1 MKIAMYYSCPFETGG
16 IEKTMYNRAKIL
28 SEAGHD
34 ITFVYSN
41 QNAQL
46 NMLEK
51 WATIGNVRYIDIC
64 QDEIF
69 DLAIYDAIYNLK
81 KVKVKRNNYIQV
93 INNCLADS
101 KERYETIIP
110 FKKFVCVSEEAQ
122 KQFKEVYGKE
132 STVIPNL
139 IDEVEI
145 LKLSKEKVDI
155 PKKKHNFVIVSRID
169 RYKGFD
175 KLEIA
180 LKKCE
185 ERYGKDYQL
194 VVVGSCNLF
203 NGYVEEIKN
212 KLKKYNVIWVGMQEN
227 PYKYM
232 AWADSLWQFSV
243 SESQCMVMY
252 ESLIV
257 GTPCVCTDFKNAVKE
272 LTDGKGYI
280 VKQDL
285 SNFDLEK
292 IEKLKK
298 NFVYHYPN
306 YSKDWLKI
314 IEPPKKRDY
323 KFSIIIPNYN
333 NGQYLEKCLNS
344 VLNQTY
350 KNYEVIFI
358 DDMSED
364 NSLEVVNKFYLKF
377 IDTCKGMQIIKV
389 PYKKYNGGTRNIG
402 IMEATGD
409 YIMCID
415 SDDWLI
421 NDKVLEDLNDFIEDE
436 DIIRTGYSLY
446 NGKEE
451 NMFTDIPKHEKMMDL
466 FIEPTCAIW
475 TKLVKTE
482 ILKNTLFS
490 EGTLMEDK
498 VHHYRIVDHSNSFV
512 DFPQVTHIW
521 NRTNTHSV
529 STKRN
534 YKWDNSM
541 YRHVADMLDF
551 IEETK
556 NEQYKNYVK
565 QKVIKAKQMIEKK
578 IFQQI

>member
-16 IEKTMYNRAKIL
+16 VEKTMFSRAKIL
-28 SEAGHD
+28 SSAGND

-41 QNAQL
+41 HDAQL
-46 NMLEK
+46 PMLEK
-51 WATIGNVRYIDIC
+51 WATVGNVRYIEEVSND
-64 QDEIF
+64 IF
-69 DLAIYDAIYNLK
+69 DLVIYDAIYNLK
-81 KVKVKRNNYIQV
+81 KVKARKNNYIQV

-101 KERYETIIP
+101 KERYETGIP
-110 FKKFVCVSEEAQ
+110 FKKYVSVSEEAK
-122 KQFKEVYGKE
+122 KQFKEVYGKD

-139 IDEVEI
+139 IDEKEI
-145 LKLSKEKVDI
+145 IELSKEKVDI
-155 PKKKHNFVIVSRID
+155 PKKKHNFVMVSRID

-194 VVVGSCNLF
+194 VIVGSCNLF
-203 NGYVEEIKN
+203 NSYVDEIKN
-212 KLKKYNVIWVGMQEN
+212 KLKKYNVIWEGMQEN

-232 AWADSLWQFSV
+232 RWSDSLWQFSI

-252 ESLIV
+252 EALIV
-257 GTPCVCTDFKNAVKE
+257 GTPCVCTDFKNAQKE

-280 VKQDL
+280 VNQDL

-292 IEKLKK
+292 IENLKK
-298 NFVYHYPN
+298 DFTYHYPD
-306 YSKDWLKI
+306 YSKEWLKI
-314 IEPPKKRDY
+314 IEPPKKKDY

-333 NGQYLEKCLNS
+333 NGKYLKKCLNS

-350 KNYEVIFI
+350 KNYEIIFV

-364 NSLEVVNKFYLKF
+364 NSLEIANRMLKGH
-377 IDTCKGMQIIKV
+377 KVLKV

-402 IMEATGD
+402 IMESTGD

-421 NDKVLEDLNDFIEDE
+421 NDKVLEDLNNFIEDE

-446 NGKEE
+446 NGEII
-451 NMFTDIPKHEKMMDL
+451 FTDIPKHETMMDL
-466 FIEPTCAIW
+466 FVEPTCAVW
-475 TKLVKTE
+475 TKVIKSE

-498 VHHYRIVDHSNSFV
+498 VHHYRIVDHSNSFA
-512 DFPQVTHIW
+512 DFSQVTHVW

-534 YKWDNSM
+534 YKWDNSI
-541 YRHVADMLDF
+541 YRHIADMLDF
-551 IEETK
+551 TEETK
-556 NEQYKNYVK
+556 NKQYKDYVLK
-565 QKVIKAKQMIEKK
+565 RIEMHKQMAIKK
-578 IFQQI
+578 DFRQL

>member
-16 IEKTMYNRAKIL
+16 VEKTMFKRAKIL
-28 SEAGHD
+28 SDAGND

-41 QNAQL
+41 HDAQL
-46 NMLEK
+46 PMLEK
-51 WATIGNVRYIDIC
+51 WATIGNVRYIEEVSND
-64 QDEIF
+64 IF
-69 DLAIYDAIYNLK
+69 DLVIYDAIYNLK
-81 KVKVKRNNYIQV
+81 KVKARKNNYIQV

-101 KERYETIIP
+101 KERYETGIP
-110 FKKFVCVSEEAQ
+110 FKKYVSVSEEA
-122 KQFKEVYGKE
+122 KNQFKEVYGKD

-139 IDEVEI
+139 IDEKEI
-145 LKLSKEKVDI
+145 IELSKEKVDI
-155 PKKKHNFVIVSRID
+155 PKKKHNFVMVSRID

-194 VVVGSCNLF
+194 VIVGSCNLF
-203 NGYVEEIKN
+203 NSYVDEIKN
-212 KLKKYNVIWVGMQEN
+212 KLKNYNVIWEGVQEN

-232 AWADSLWQFSV
+232 RWADSLWQFSV

-252 ESLIV
+252 EALIV
-257 GTPCVCTDFKNAVKE
+257 GTPCVCTDFKNAIKE

-280 VKQDL
+280 VNQDL

-292 IEKLKK
+292 IENLKK
-298 NFVYHYPN
+298 DFTYHYPD
-306 YSKDWLKI
+306 YSKEWLKI
-314 IEPPKKRDY
+314 IEPPKKKDY

-333 NGQYLEKCLNS
+333 NGKYLEKCLNS

-350 KNYEVIFI
+350 KNYEIIFV

-364 NSLEVVNKFYLKF
+364 NSLEIANKMLKGH
-377 IDTCKGMQIIKV
+377 KVLKV

-421 NDKVLEDLNDFIEDE
+421 NDKVLEDLNNFIEDE

-446 NGKEE
+446 NGEII
-451 NMFTDIPKHEKMMDL
+451 FTDIPKHETMMDL
-466 FIEPTCAIW
+466 FVEPTCAVW
-475 TKLVKTE
+475 TKIIKSE

-498 VHHYRIVDHSNSFV
+498 VHHYRIVDHSNSFA
-512 DFPQVTHIW
+512 DFPQVTHVW

-534 YKWDNSM
+534 YKWDNSI
-541 YRHVADMLDF
+541 YRHIADMLDF
-551 IEETK
+551 TEETK
-556 NEQYKNYVK
+556 NKQYKDYVLK
-565 QKVIKAKQMIEKK
+565 RVEMHKQMAIKK
-578 IFQQI
+578 DFRQL

>member
-16 IEKTMYNRAKIL
+16 VEKTMFKRAKIL
-28 SEAGHD
+28 SDAGND

-41 QNAQL
+41 HDAQL
-46 NMLEK
+46 PMLEK
-51 WATIGNVRYIDIC
+51 WATIGNVRYIDEVAN
-64 QDEIF
+64 DIF
-69 DLAIYDAIYNLK
+69 DLVIYDAIYNLK
-81 KVKVKRNNYIQV
+81 KVKARKNNYIQV

-101 KERYETIIP
+101 KERYETGIP
-110 FKKFVCVSEEAQ
+110 FKKYVSVSEEAK
-122 KQFKEVYGKE
+122 KQFKEVYGKD

-139 IDEVEI
+139 IDEKEI
-145 LKLSKEKVDI
+145 IELSKEKVDI
-155 PKKKHNFVIVSRID
+155 PKKKHNFVMVSRID

-194 VVVGSCNLF
+194 VIVGSCNLF
-203 NGYVEEIKN
+203 NSYVDEIKN
-212 KLKKYNVIWVGMQEN
+212 KLKNYNVIWEGVQEN

-232 AWADSLWQFSV
+232 RWADSLWQFSV

-252 ESLIV
+252 EALIV
-257 GTPCVCTDFKNAVKE
+257 GTPCVCTDFKNAIKE
-272 LTDGKGYI
+272 LTDDKGYI
-280 VKQDL
+280 VNQDL

-292 IEKLKK
+292 IENLKK
-298 NFVYHYPN
+298 DFTYHYPD
-306 YSKDWLKI
+306 YSKEWLKI
-314 IEPPKKRDY
+314 IEPPKKKDY

-333 NGQYLEKCLNS
+333 NGKYLEKCLNS

-350 KNYEVIFI
+350 KNYEIIFV

-364 NSLEVVNKFYLKF
+364 NSLEIANRMLKGH
-377 IDTCKGMQIIKV
+377 KVLKV

-421 NDKVLEDLNDFIEDE
+421 NDKVLEDLNNFIEDE

-446 NGKEE
+446 NGEII
-451 NMFTDIPKHEKMMDL
+451 FTDIPKHETMMDL
-466 FIEPTCAIW
+466 FVEPTCAVW
-475 TKLVKTE
+475 TKLIKTE

-498 VHHYRIVDHSNSFV
+498 VHHYRIVDHSNSFT
-512 DFPQVTHIW
+512 DFPQVTHVW

-534 YKWDNSM
+534 YKWDNSI
-541 YRHVADMLDF
+541 YRHIADMLDF
-551 IEETK
+551 TEETK
-556 NEQYKNYVK
+556 NKQYKDYVLK
-565 QKVIKAKQMIEKK
+565 RVEMHKQMAIKK
-578 IFQQI
+578 DFRQL

>member
-16 IEKTMYNRAKIL
+16 IEKTMYSRAKVL
-28 SEAGHD
+28 SNAGHD

-41 QNAQL
+41 HDAQL

-51 WATIGNVRYIDIC
+51 WSTIGNVRFIDAVEN
-64 QDEIF
+64 DIF
-69 DLAIYDAIYNLK
+69 DLVIYDAIYNLK
-81 KVKVKRNNYIQV
+81 KVKVRRNNYIQV
-93 INNCLADS
+93 INNCLANS
-101 KERYETIIP
+101 KERYETTIP
-110 FKKFVCVSEEAQ
+110 FKKYVTVSEEAQ

-139 IDEVEI
+139 IDEEEI
-145 LKLSKEKVDI
+145 IKLSKEKVDI

-180 LKKCE
+180 LNKCE

-194 VVVGSCNLF
+194 VIVGSCNLF
-203 NGYVEEIKN
+203 NTYVEQIKN
-212 KLKKYNVIWVGMQEN
+212 KLKRYNVVWVGMQEN

-232 AWADSLWQFSV
+232 AWADSLWQLSI

-298 NFVYHYPN
+298 NFVYHYPD
-306 YSKDWLKI
+306 YSKEWLKI
-314 IEPPKKRDY
+314 IEPPKKKDY

-333 NGQYLEKCLNS
+333 NGKYLEKCLNS

-350 KNYEVIFI
+350 KNYEIIFI

-364 NSLEVVNKFYLKF
+364 NSLEIANKMLKGH
-377 IDTCKGMQIIKV
+377 KVLKV

-402 IMEATGD
+402 IIEATGD

-421 NDKVLEDLNDFIEDE
+421 NDKVLEDLNNFIEDE

-446 NGKEE
+446 KGTEE

-466 FIEPTCAIW
+466 FIEPTCAVW
-475 TKLVKTE
+475 TKVIKRE
-482 ILKNTLFS
+482 ILQNTLFV

-498 VHHYRIVDHSNSFV
+498 VHHYRIVDHSNSFA
-512 DFPQVTHIW
+512 DFSQVTHIW

-534 YKWDNSM
+534 YKWDNSI
-541 YRHVADMLDF
+541 YRHIADMLDF
-551 IEETK
+551 TEETK
-556 NEQYKNYVK
+556 NKQYKDYVLK
-565 QKVIKAKQMIEKK
+565 RVEMHKQMAAKK
-578 IFQQI
+578 DFRQL

>member
-16 IEKTMYNRAKIL
+16 VEKTMFSRAKIL
-28 SEAGHD
+28 SDAGND

-41 QNAQL
+41 HDAQL
-46 NMLEK
+46 PMLEK
-51 WATIGNVRYIDIC
+51 WATVGNVRYIEEVSND
-64 QDEIF
+64 IF
-69 DLAIYDAIYNLK
+69 DLVIYDAIYNLK
-81 KVKVKRNNYIQV
+81 KVKARKNNYIQV

-101 KERYETIIP
+101 KERYETGIP
-110 FKKFVCVSEEAQ
+110 FKKYVSVSEEAK
-122 KQFKEVYGKE
+122 KQFKEVYGKD

-139 IDEVEI
+139 IDEKEI
-145 LKLSKEKVDI
+145 IKLSKEKVDI
-155 PKKKHNFVIVSRID
+155 PKKKHNFVMVSRID

-194 VVVGSCNLF
+194 VIVGSCNLF
-203 NGYVEEIKN
+203 NSYVDEIKN
-212 KLKKYNVIWVGMQEN
+212 KLKKYNVIWEGMQEN

-232 AWADSLWQFSV
+232 RWSDSLWQFSI

-252 ESLIV
+252 EALIV
-257 GTPCVCTDFKNAVKE
+257 GTPCVCTNFKNAVKE

-280 VKQDL
+280 VNQDL

-292 IEKLKK
+292 IENLKK
-298 NFVYHYPN
+298 NFTYHYPD
-306 YSKDWLKI
+306 YSNEWLKI
-314 IEPPKKRDY
+314 IEPPKKKDY

-333 NGQYLEKCLNS
+333 NGKYLEKCLNS

-350 KNYEVIFI
+350 KNYEIIFV

-364 NSLEVVNKFYLKF
+364 NSLEIANRMLKGH
-377 IDTCKGMQIIKV
+377 KVLKV

-421 NDKVLEDLNDFIEDE
+421 NDKVLEDLNNFIEDE

-446 NGKEE
+446 NGEII
-451 NMFTDIPKHEKMMDL
+451 FTDIPKHETMMDL
-466 FIEPTCAIW
+466 FVEPTCAVW
-475 TKLVKTE
+475 TKVIKSE

-498 VHHYRIVDHSNSFV
+498 VHHYRIVDHSNSFA
-512 DFPQVTHIW
+512 DFPQVTHVW

-534 YKWDNSM
+534 YKWDNSI
-541 YRHVADMLDF
+541 YRHIADMLDF
-551 IEETK
+551 TEETK
-556 NEQYKNYVK
+556 NKQYKDYVLK
-565 QKVIKAKQMIEKK
+565 RVEMHKQMAIKK
-578 IFQQI
+578 DFRQL

>member
-16 IEKTMYNRAKIL
+16 VEKTMFKRAKIL
-28 SEAGHD
+28 SDAGND

-41 QNAQL
+41 HDAQL
-46 NMLEK
+46 PMLEK
-51 WATIGNVRYIDIC
+51 WATVGNVRYIEEVSND
-64 QDEIF
+64 IF
-69 DLAIYDAIYNLK
+69 DLVIYDAIYNLK
-81 KVKVKRNNYIQV
+81 RVKARKNNYIQV

-101 KERYETIIP
+101 KERYETGIP
-110 FKKFVCVSEEAQ
+110 FKKYVSVSEEAK
-122 KQFKEVYGKE
+122 KQFKEVYGKD

-139 IDEVEI
+139 IDEKEI
-145 LKLSKEKVDI
+145 IELSKETVDI
-155 PKKKHNFVIVSRID
+155 PKKKHNFVMVSRID

-194 VVVGSCNLF
+194 VIVGSCNLF
-203 NGYVEEIKN
+203 NSYVDEIKN
-212 KLKKYNVIWVGMQEN
+212 KLKKYNVIWEGMQEN

-232 AWADSLWQFSV
+232 RWAESLWQFSV

-252 ESLIV
+252 EALIV
-257 GTPCVCTDFKNAVKE
+257 GTPCVCTNFKNAVKE

-280 VKQDL
+280 VNQDL

-292 IEKLKK
+292 IENLKK
-298 NFVYHYPN
+298 NFTYHYPD
-306 YSKDWLKI
+306 YSKEWLKI
-314 IEPPKKRDY
+314 IEPPKKKDY

-333 NGQYLEKCLNS
+333 NGKYLEKCLNS

-350 KNYEVIFI
+350 KNYEIIFV

-364 NSLEVVNKFYLKF
+364 NSLEIANRMLKGH
-377 IDTCKGMQIIKV
+377 KVLKV

-402 IMEATGD
+402 IMEANGD

-421 NDKVLEDLNDFIEDE
+421 NDKVLEDLNNFIEDE

-446 NGKEE
+446 NGEII
-451 NMFTDIPKHEKMMDL
+451 FTDIPKHETMMDL
-466 FIEPTCAIW
+466 FVEPTCAVW
-475 TKLVKTE
+475 TKVIKSE

-498 VHHYRIVDHSNSFV
+498 VHHYRIVDHSNSFA
-512 DFPQVTHIW
+512 DFPQVTHVW

-534 YKWDNSM
+534 YKWDNSI
-541 YRHVADMLDF
+541 YRHIADMLDF
-551 IEETK
+551 TEETK
-556 NEQYKNYVK
+556 NKQYKDYVLK
-565 QKVIKAKQMIEKK
+565 RVEMHKQMAIKK
-578 IFQQI
+578 DFRQL

>member
-16 IEKTMYNRAKIL
+16 IEKTMYNRAKLL
-28 SEAGHD
+28 SEAGND
-34 ITFVYSN
+34 ITFVYSD
-41 QNAQL
+41 QKAQL

-51 WATIGNVRYIDIC
+51 WSKIGNVRYIDIC
-64 QDEIF
+64 NEEIF
-69 DLAIYDAIYNLK
+69 DLVIYDAIYNLK
-81 KVKVKRNNYIQV
+81 KVKAKKNNYIQV
-93 INNCLADS
+93 IHNCLADS
-101 KERYETIIP
+101 KEQYETTIP
-110 FKKFVCVSEEAQ
+110 FKKYVSVSEEAQ
-122 KQFKEVYGKE
+122 KQFKEVCGKE

-139 IDEVEI
+139 IDEEEVI
-145 LKLSKEKVDI
+145 RLSKEKVDI

-169 RYKGFD
+169 RFKGFD
-175 KLEIA
+175 KLEIP

-194 VVVGSCNLF
+194 VIVGSCNLF
-203 NGYVEEIKN
+203 NGYVEQIKN
-212 KLKKYNVIWVGMQEN
+212 QLKKYNVIWVGMQEN

-243 SESQCMVMY
+243 AESQCLVMY

-257 GTPCVCTDFKNAVKE
+257 GTPCVCTDFKNAIKE

-298 NFVYHYPN
+298 NFVYHYPD

-314 IEPPKKRDY
+314 IEPPEKKDY
-323 KFSIIIPNYN
+323 KFSIVIPNYN

-350 KNYEVIFI
+350 KNYEIIFI

-364 NSLEVVNKFYLKF
+364 NSLEIANRLLK
-377 IDTCKGMQIIKV
+377 KHKVLKV

-421 NDKVLEDLNDFIEDE
+421 NNKVLEDLNNFIEDE

-446 NGKEE
+446 NGEIT
-451 NMFTDIPKHEKMMDL
+451 FTDIPKHEKMMDL
-466 FIEPTCAIW
+466 FIEPTCAVW
-475 TKLVKTE
+475 TKVIKKE
-482 ILKNTLFS
+482 ILQNTLFS

-498 VHHYRIVDHSNSFV
+498 VHHYRIIDHSNSFV

-521 NRTNTHSV
+521 NRTNKHSV

-534 YKWDNSM
+534 YKWDNSI
-541 YRHVADMLDF
+541 YRHIADMLDF

-556 NEQYKNYVK
+556 NNQYKDYVK
-565 QKVIKAKQMIEKK
+565 KKVEMHKKMIENKD
-578 IFQQI
+578 FRQL

>member
-16 IEKTMYNRAKIL
+16 VEKTMFSRAKIL
-28 SEAGHD
+28 SDAGND

-41 QNAQL
+41 HDAQL
-46 NMLEK
+46 SMLEK
-51 WATIGNVRYIDIC
+51 WATIGNVRYIDEVAN
-64 QDEIF
+64 DIF
-69 DLAIYDAIYNLK
+69 DLVIYDAIYNLK
-81 KVKVKRNNYIQV
+81 RVKARKNNYIQV

-101 KERYETIIP
+101 KERYETGIP
-110 FKKFVCVSEEAQ
+110 FKKYVSVSEEAK
-122 KQFKEVYGKE
+122 KQFKEVYGKD

-139 IDEVEI
+139 IDEKEI
-145 LKLSKEKVDI
+145 IELSKETVDI
-155 PKKKHNFVIVSRID
+155 PKKKHNFVMVSRID

-194 VVVGSCNLF
+194 VIVGSCNLF
-203 NGYVEEIKN
+203 NSYVDEIKN
-212 KLKKYNVIWVGMQEN
+212 KLKKYNVIWEGMQEN

-232 AWADSLWQFSV
+232 RWAESLWQFSI

-252 ESLIV
+252 EALIV

-280 VKQDL
+280 VNQDL
-285 SNFDLEK
+285 SNFDLGK
-292 IEKLKK
+292 IENLKK
-298 NFVYHYPN
+298 DFTYHYPD
-306 YSKDWLKI
+306 YSKEWLKI
-314 IEPPKKRDY
+314 IEPPKKKDY

-333 NGQYLEKCLNS
+333 NGKYLEKCLNS

-350 KNYEVIFI
+350 KNYEIIFV

-364 NSLEVVNKFYLKF
+364 NSLEIANKMLKGHK
-377 IDTCKGMQIIKV
+377 ILKV

-421 NDKVLEDLNDFIEDE
+421 NDKVLEDLNNFIEDE

-446 NGKEE
+446 NGEII
-451 NMFTDIPKHEKMMDL
+451 FTDIPKHETMMDL
-466 FIEPTCAIW
+466 FVEPTCAVW
-475 TKLVKTE
+475 TKVIKSE

-498 VHHYRIVDHSNSFV
+498 VHHYRIVDHSNSFA
-512 DFPQVTHIW
+512 DFPQVTHVW

-534 YKWDNSM
+534 YKWDNSI
-541 YRHVADMLDF
+541 YRHIADMLDF
-551 IEETK
+551 TEETK
-556 NEQYKNYVK
+556 NKQYKDYVLK
-565 QKVIKAKQMIEKK
+565 RVEMHKQMAIKK
-578 IFQQI
+578 DFRQL

>member
-16 IEKTMYNRAKIL
+16 VEKTMFNRAKIL
-28 SEAGHD
+28 SSAGND
-34 ITFVYSN
+34 VTFVYSN
-41 QNAQL
+41 YDAQL
-46 NMLEK
+46 PMLEK
-51 WATIGNVRYIDIC
+51 WATVGNVRYIEEVSND
-64 QDEIF
+64 IF
-69 DLAIYDAIYNLK
+69 DLVIYDAIYNLK
-81 KVKVKRNNYIQV
+81 KVKARKNNYIQV

-101 KERYETIIP
+101 KERYETGIP
-110 FKKFVCVSEEAQ
+110 FKKYVSVSEEAK
-122 KQFKEVYGKE
+122 KQFKEVYGKD

-139 IDEVEI
+139 IDEKEI
-145 LKLSKEKVDI
+145 IELSKEKVDI
-155 PKKKHNFVIVSRID
+155 PKKKHNFVMVSRID

-175 KLEIA
+175 KLETA

-194 VVVGSCNLF
+194 VIVGSCNLF
-203 NGYVEEIKN
+203 NSYVDEIKN
-212 KLKKYNVIWVGMQEN
+212 KLKKYNVIWEGMQEN
-227 PYKYM
+227 PYKYIK
-232 AWADSLWQFSV
+232 WAESLWQFSI

-252 ESLIV
+252 EALIV
-257 GTPCVCTDFKNAVKE
+257 GTPCVCTNFKNAVKE

-280 VKQDL
+280 VNQDL

-292 IEKLKK
+292 IENLKK
-298 NFVYHYPN
+298 NFTYHYPD
-306 YSKDWLKI
+306 YSNEWLKI
-314 IEPPKKRDY
+314 IEPPKKKDY

-333 NGQYLEKCLNS
+333 NGKFLEKCLNS

-350 KNYEVIFI
+350 KNYEIIFV

-364 NSLEVVNKFYLKF
+364 NSLEIANRMLK
-377 IDTCKGMQIIKV
+377 DHKVLKV

-421 NDKVLEDLNDFIEDE
+421 NDKVLEDLNNFIEDE

-446 NGKEE
+446 NGEII
-451 NMFTDIPKHEKMMDL
+451 FTDIPKHETMMDL
-466 FIEPTCAIW
+466 FVEPTCAVW
-475 TKLVKTE
+475 TKIIKSK

-498 VHHYRIVDHSNSFV
+498 VHHYRIVDHSNSFA
-512 DFPQVTHIW
+512 DFPQVTHVW

-534 YKWDNSM
+534 YKWDNSI
-541 YRHVADMLDF
+541 YRHIADMLDF
-551 IEETK
+551 TEETK
-556 NEQYKNYVK
+556 NKQYKDYVLK
-565 QKVIKAKQMIEKK
+565 RVEMHKQMAIKK
-578 IFQQI
+578 DFRQL

>member
-16 IEKTMYNRAKIL
+16 VEKTMFSRAKIL
-28 SEAGHD
+28 SDAGND

-41 QNAQL
+41 HDAQL
-46 NMLEK
+46 PMLEK
-51 WATIGNVRYIDIC
+51 WATVGNVRYIEEVSND
-64 QDEIF
+64 IF
-69 DLAIYDAIYNLK
+69 DLVIYDAIYNLK
-81 KVKVKRNNYIQV
+81 KVKARKNNYIQV

-101 KERYETIIP
+101 KEKYETGIP
-110 FKKFVCVSEEAQ
+110 FKKYVSVSEEAK
-122 KQFKEVYGKE
+122 KQFKEVYGKD

-139 IDEVEI
+139 IDEKEI
-145 LKLSKEKVDI
+145 IELSKEKVDI
-155 PKKKHNFVIVSRID
+155 PKKKHNFVMVSRID

-194 VVVGSCNLF
+194 VIVGSCNLF
-203 NGYVEEIKN
+203 NSYVDEIKN
-212 KLKKYNVIWVGMQEN
+212 KLKKYNVIWEGMQEN

-232 AWADSLWQFSV
+232 RWSDSLWQFSV

-252 ESLIV
+252 EALIV
-257 GTPCVCTDFKNAVKE
+257 GTPCVCTDFKNAIKE
-272 LTDGKGYI
+272 LSDGKGYI

-292 IEKLKK
+292 IENLKK
-298 NFVYHYPN
+298 DFTYHYPD
-306 YSKDWLKI
+306 YSKEWLKI
-314 IEPPKKRDY
+314 IEPPKKKDY

-333 NGQYLEKCLNS
+333 NGKFLEKCLNS

-350 KNYEVIFI
+350 KNYEIIFV

-364 NSLEVVNKFYLKF
+364 NSLEIANKMLKGH
-377 IDTCKGMQIIKV
+377 KVLKV

-421 NDKVLEDLNDFIEDE
+421 NDKVLEDLNNFIEDE

-446 NGKEE
+446 NGEII
-451 NMFTDIPKHEKMMDL
+451 FTDIPKHETMMDL
-466 FIEPTCAIW
+466 FVEPTCAVW
-475 TKLVKTE
+475 TKVIKSE

-498 VHHYRIVDHSNSFV
+498 VHHYRIVDHSNSFA
-512 DFPQVTHIW
+512 DFPQVTHVW

-534 YKWDNSM
+534 YKWDNSI
-541 YRHVADMLDF
+541 YRHIADMLDF
-551 IEETK
+551 TEETK
-556 NEQYKNYVK
+556 NKQYKDYVLK
-565 QKVIKAKQMIEKK
+565 RVEMHKQMAIKK
-578 IFQQI
+578 DFRQL

>member
-16 IEKTMYNRAKIL
+16 VEKTMFKRAKIL
-28 SEAGHD
+28 SDAGND

-41 QNAQL
+41 HDAQL
-46 NMLEK
+46 PMLEK
-51 WATIGNVRYIDIC
+51 WATVGNVRCIEEVSND
-64 QDEIF
+64 IF
-69 DLAIYDAIYNLK
+69 DLVIYDAIYNLK
-81 KVKVKRNNYIQV
+81 KVKARKNNYIQV

-101 KERYETIIP
+101 KERYETGIP
-110 FKKFVCVSEEAQ
+110 FKKYVSVSEEAK
-122 KQFKEVYGKE
+122 KQFKEAYGKD

-139 IDEVEI
+139 IDEKEI
-145 LKLSKEKVDI
+145 IELSKEKVDI
-155 PKKKHNFVIVSRID
+155 PKKKHNFVMVSRID

-194 VVVGSCNLF
+194 AIVGSCNLF
-203 NGYVEEIKN
+203 NSYVDEIKN
-212 KLKKYNVIWVGMQEN
+212 KLKNYNVIWEGMQEN

-232 AWADSLWQFSV
+232 RWADSLWQFSV

-252 ESLIV
+252 EALIV
-257 GTPCVCTDFKNAVKE
+257 GTPCVCTDFKNAIKE

-280 VKQDL
+280 VNQDL

-292 IEKLKK
+292 IENLKK
-298 NFVYHYPN
+298 DFTYHYPD
-306 YSKDWLKI
+306 YSNEWLKI
-314 IEPPKKRDY
+314 IEPPKKKDY

-333 NGQYLEKCLNS
+333 NGKYLEKCLNS

-350 KNYEVIFI
+350 KNYEIIFV

-364 NSLEVVNKFYLKF
+364 NSLEIANKMLKGH
-377 IDTCKGMQIIKV
+377 KVLKV

-421 NDKVLEDLNDFIEDE
+421 NDKVLEDLNNFIEDE

-446 NGKEE
+446 NGEII
-451 NMFTDIPKHEKMMDL
+451 FTDIPKHETMMDL
-466 FIEPTCAIW
+466 FVEPTCAVW
-475 TKLVKTE
+475 TKVIKSE

-498 VHHYRIVDHSNSFV
+498 VHHYRIVDHSNSFA
-512 DFPQVTHIW
+512 DFPQVTHVW

-534 YKWDNSM
+534 YKWDNSI
-541 YRHVADMLDF
+541 YRHIADMLDF
-551 IEETK
+551 TEETK
-556 NEQYKNYVK
+556 NKQYKDYVLK
-565 QKVIKAKQMIEKK
+565 RVEMHKQMAIKK
-578 IFQQI
+578 DFRQL

>member
-16 IEKTMYNRAKIL
+16 IEKTMFSRAKVL
-28 SEAGHD
+28 SNAGND
-34 ITFVYSN
+34 ITFIYSN
-41 QNAQL
+41 HDAQL
-46 NMLEK
+46 PMLEK
-51 WATIGNVRYIDIC
+51 WATIGNVRYIDLV
-64 QDEIF
+64 DNDIF
-69 DLAIYDAIYNLK
+69 DLVIYDAIYNLK
-81 KVKVKRNNYIQV
+81 KVKAKKNNYIQV

-101 KERYETIIP
+101 KERYETGIP
-110 FKKFVCVSEEAQ
+110 FKKYVSVSEEAK
-122 KQFKEVYGKE
+122 KQFKEVYGKD
-132 STVIPNL
+132 SIVIPNL
-139 IDEVEI
+139 INEEEI
-145 LKLSKEKVDI
+145 IKLSKENVDI
-155 PKKKHNFVIVSRID
+155 PKKKHNFVMVSRID

-203 NGYVEEIKN
+203 NGYVEQIKN
-212 KLKKYNVIWVGMQEN
+212 QLKKYNVIWEGMQEN

-232 AWADSLWQFSV
+232 AWADSLWQFSK

-252 ESLIV
+252 EALIV

-280 VKQDL
+280 VNQDL

-292 IEKLKK
+292 IENLKK
-298 NFVYHYPN
+298 NFVYHYPD
-306 YSKDWLKI
+306 YSKEWLKI
-314 IEPPKKRDY
+314 IELPKKKDY
-323 KFSIIIPNYN
+323 KFSVIIPNYN
-333 NGQYLEKCLNS
+333 NGKFLEKCLNS

-350 KNYEVIFI
+350 KNYEIIFV

-364 NSLEVVNKFYLKF
+364 NSLEIANKLLKTPHK
-377 IDTCKGMQIIKV
+377 ILKV

-446 NGKEE
+446 NGEIT
-451 NMFTDIPKHEKMMDL
+451 FTDIPKHETMMDL
-466 FIEPTCAIW
+466 FIEPTCAVW
-475 TKLVKTE
+475 TKVIKTE

-498 VHHYRIVDHSNSFV
+498 VHHYRIIDKINSFA

-534 YKWDNSM
+534 YKWDNSI
-541 YRHVADMLDF
+541 YRHIADMLDF
-551 IEETK
+551 TEETK
-556 NEQYKNYVK
+556 NKQYRDYVLK
-565 QKVIKAKQMIEKK
+565 KVEMHKQMAIKK
-578 IFQQI
+578 DFRQL

>member
-16 IEKTMYNRAKIL
+16 VEKTMFSRAKIL
-28 SEAGHD
+28 SDAGND

-41 QNAQL
+41 HDAQL
-46 NMLEK
+46 PMLEK
-51 WATIGNVRYIDIC
+51 WATVGNVRYIEEVSND
-64 QDEIF
+64 IF
-69 DLAIYDAIYNLK
+69 DLVIYDAIYNLK
-81 KVKVKRNNYIQV
+81 KVKARKNNYIQV

-101 KERYETIIP
+101 KERYETGIP
-110 FKKFVCVSEEAQ
+110 FKKYVSVSEEAK
-122 KQFKEVYGKE
+122 KQFKEVYGKD

-139 IDEVEI
+139 IDEKEI
-145 LKLSKEKVDI
+145 IELSKEKVDI
-155 PKKKHNFVIVSRID
+155 PKKKHNFVMVSRID

-194 VVVGSCNLF
+194 VIIGSCNLF
-203 NGYVEEIKN
+203 NSYVDEIKN
-212 KLKKYNVIWVGMQEN
+212 KLKKYNVIWEGMQEN

-232 AWADSLWQFSV
+232 RWSDSLWQFSI

-257 GTPCVCTDFKNAVKE
+257 GTPCVCTDFKNAIKE
-272 LTDGKGYI
+272 LSDGKGYI

-292 IEKLKK
+292 IENLKK
-298 NFVYHYPN
+298 DFTYHYPD
-306 YSKDWLKI
+306 YSKEWLKI
-314 IEPPKKRDY
+314 IEPPKKKDY

-333 NGQYLEKCLNS
+333 NGKYLEKCLNS

-350 KNYEVIFI
+350 KNYEIIFV

-364 NSLEVVNKFYLKF
+364 NSLEIANKMLKGH
-377 IDTCKGMQIIKV
+377 KVLKV

-421 NDKVLEDLNDFIEDE
+421 NDKVLEDLNNFIEDE

-446 NGKEE
+446 NGEII
-451 NMFTDIPKHEKMMDL
+451 FTDIPKHETMMDL
-466 FIEPTCAIW
+466 FVEPTCAVW
-475 TKLVKTE
+475 TKVIKSE

-498 VHHYRIVDHSNSFV
+498 VHHYRIVDHSNSFA
-512 DFPQVTHIW
+512 DFPQVTHVW

-534 YKWDNSM
+534 YKWDNSI
-541 YRHVADMLDF
+541 YRHIADMLDF
-551 IEETK
+551 TEETK
-556 NEQYKNYVK
+556 NKQYKDYVLK
-565 QKVIKAKQMIEKK
+565 RVEMHKQMAIKK
-578 IFQQI
+578 DFRQL

>member
-16 IEKTMYNRAKIL
+16 VEKTMFKRAKIL
-28 SEAGHD
+28 SDAGND

-41 QNAQL
+41 HDAQL
-46 NMLEK
+46 PMLEK
-51 WATIGNVRYIDIC
+51 WATIGNVRYIDEVAN
-64 QDEIF
+64 DIF
-69 DLAIYDAIYNLK
+69 DLVIYDAIYNLK
-81 KVKVKRNNYIQV
+81 KVKARKNNYIQV

-101 KERYETIIP
+101 KERYETGIP
-110 FKKFVCVSEEAQ
+110 FKKYVSVSEEAK
-122 KQFKEVYGKE
+122 KQFKEVYGKD

-139 IDEVEI
+139 IDEKEI
-145 LKLSKEKVDI
+145 IELSKETVDI
-155 PKKKHNFVIVSRID
+155 PKKKHNFVMVSRID

-194 VVVGSCNLF
+194 VIVGSCNLF
-203 NGYVEEIKN
+203 NSYVDEIKN
-212 KLKKYNVIWVGMQEN
+212 KLKKYNVIWEGMQEN

-232 AWADSLWQFSV
+232 RWSDSLWQFSI

-257 GTPCVCTDFKNAVKE
+257 GTPCVCTDFKNAIKE
-272 LTDGKGYI
+272 LSDGKGYI

-292 IEKLKK
+292 IENLKK
-298 NFVYHYPN
+298 DFTYHYPD
-306 YSKDWLKI
+306 YSNEWLKI
-314 IEPPKKRDY
+314 IEPPKKKDY

-333 NGQYLEKCLNS
+333 NGKFLEKCLNS

-350 KNYEVIFI
+350 KNYEIIFV

-364 NSLEVVNKFYLKF
+364 NSLEIANKMLKGH
-377 IDTCKGMQIIKV
+377 KVLKV

-421 NDKVLEDLNDFIEDE
+421 NDKVLEDLNNFIEDE

-446 NGKEE
+446 NGEII
-451 NMFTDIPKHEKMMDL
+451 FTDIPKHETMMDL
-466 FIEPTCAIW
+466 FVEPTCAVW
-475 TKLVKTE
+475 TKVIKSE

-498 VHHYRIVDHSNSFV
+498 VHHYRIVDHSNSFA
-512 DFPQVTHIW
+512 DFPQVTHVW

-534 YKWDNSM
+534 YKWDNSI
-541 YRHVADMLDF
+541 YRHIADMLDF
-551 IEETK
+551 TEETK
-556 NEQYKNYVK
+556 NKQYKDYVLK
-565 QKVIKAKQMIEKK
+565 RVEMHKQMAIKK
-578 IFQQI
+578 DFRQL

>member
-1 MKIAMYYSCPFETGG
+1 MRIAMYYSCPFETGG
-16 IEKTMYNRAKIL
+16 VEKTMYNRAKIL
-28 SEAGHD
+28 SKAGHE
-34 ITFVYSN
+34 ITFVYSD

-51 WATIGNVRYIDIC
+51 WSTIGNVRYIDIC
-64 QDEIF
+64 QNEIF
-69 DLAIYDAIYNLK
+69 DLVIYDAIYNLK
-81 KVKVKRNNYIQV
+81 KVRAKRNNYIQV
-93 INNCLADS
+93 INNCMADS
-101 KERYETIIP
+101 KERYENVIP
-110 FKKFVCVSEEAQ
+110 FKKYVSVSEETK
-122 KQFKEVYGKE
+122 KQFKELYGKE

-139 IDEVEI
+139 IDEEEVI
-145 LKLSKEKVDI
+145 KLSKEKVDI
-155 PKKKHNFVIVSRID
+155 PKKKHNFVMVSRID

-203 NGYVEEIKN
+203 NGYVEQIKN
-212 KLKKYNVIWVGMQEN
+212 KLKNYNVVWVGMQEN

-252 ESLIV
+252 EALIC
-257 GTPCVCTDFKNAVKE
+257 GTPCVCTGFKNALKE
-272 LTDGKGYI
+272 LIDGKGYI

-285 SNFDLEK
+285 SDFDLEK

-298 NFVYHYPN
+298 GFTYHYPD

-350 KNYEVIFI
+350 KNYEIIFI

-364 NSLEVVNKFYLKF
+364 NSLEIANKMLKGH
-377 IDTCKGMQIIKV
+377 KVLKV

-402 IMEATGD
+402 IIEATGD

-421 NDKVLEDLNDFIEDE
+421 NDKVLEDLNNFIEDE

-446 NGKEE
+446 KGTEE

-466 FIEPTCAIW
+466 FIEPTCAVW
-475 TKLVKTE
+475 TKVIKRE
-482 ILKNTLFS
+482 ILQNTLFV

-498 VHHYRIVDHSNSFV
+498 VHHYRIVDHSNSFA

-534 YKWDNSM
+534 YKWDNSI
-541 YRHVADMLDF
+541 YRHIADMLDF
-551 IEETK
+551 TEETK
-556 NEQYKNYVK
+556 NKQYKDYVLK
-565 QKVIKAKQMIEKK
+565 RVEMHKQMAIKK
-578 IFQQI
+578 DFRQL

>member
-16 IEKTMYNRAKIL
+16 VEKTMFRRAKIL
-28 SEAGHD
+28 SDAGND

-41 QNAQL
+41 HDAQL
-46 NMLEK
+46 PMLEK
-51 WATIGNVRYIDIC
+51 WATVGNVRYIEEVSND
-64 QDEIF
+64 IF
-69 DLAIYDAIYNLK
+69 DLVIYDAIYNLK
-81 KVKVKRNNYIQV
+81 KVKARKNNYIQV

-101 KERYETIIP
+101 KERYETRIP
-110 FKKFVCVSEEAQ
+110 FKKYVSVSEEAK
-122 KQFKEVYGKE
+122 KQFKEVYGKD

-139 IDEVEI
+139 IDEKEI
-145 LKLSKEKVDI
+145 IELSKEKVNI
-155 PKKKHNFVIVSRID
+155 PKKKHNFVMVSRID

-194 VVVGSCNLF
+194 VIVGSCNLF
-203 NGYVEEIKN
+203 NSYVDEIKN
-212 KLKKYNVIWVGMQEN
+212 KLKKYNVIWEGMQEN

-232 AWADSLWQFSV
+232 RWSDSLWQFSI

-252 ESLIV
+252 EALIV
-257 GTPCVCTDFKNAVKE
+257 GTPCVCTDFKNAIKE
-272 LTDGKGYI
+272 LSDGKGYI

-292 IEKLKK
+292 IENLKK
-298 NFVYHYPN
+298 DFTYHYPD
-306 YSKDWLKI
+306 YSKEWLKI
-314 IEPPKKRDY
+314 IEPPKKKDY

-333 NGQYLEKCLNS
+333 NGKYLEKCLNS

-350 KNYEVIFI
+350 KNYEIIFV

-364 NSLEVVNKFYLKF
+364 NSLEIANKMLKGH
-377 IDTCKGMQIIKV
+377 KVLKV

-421 NDKVLEDLNDFIEDE
+421 NDKVLEDLNNFIEDE

-446 NGKEE
+446 NGEII
-451 NMFTDIPKHEKMMDL
+451 FTDIPKHETMMDL
-466 FIEPTCAIW
+466 FVEPTCAVW
-475 TKLVKTE
+475 TKVIKSE

-498 VHHYRIVDHSNSFV
+498 VHHYRIVDHSNSFA
-512 DFPQVTHIW
+512 DFPQVTHVW

-534 YKWDNSM
+534 YKWDNSI
-541 YRHVADMLDF
+541 YRHIADMLDF
-551 IEETK
+551 TEETK
-556 NEQYKNYVK
+556 NKQYKDYVLK
-565 QKVIKAKQMIEKK
+565 RVEMHKQMAIKK
-578 IFQQI
+578 DFRQL

>member
-16 IEKTMYNRAKIL
+16 VEKTMFKRAKIL
-28 SEAGHD
+28 SDAGND

-41 QNAQL
+41 HDAQL
-46 NMLEK
+46 PMLEK
-51 WATIGNVRYIDIC
+51 WATVGNVRYIEEVSND
-64 QDEIF
+64 IF
-69 DLAIYDAIYNLK
+69 DLVIYDAIYNLK
-81 KVKVKRNNYIQV
+81 KVKARKNNYIQV

-101 KERYETIIP
+101 KERYETEIP
-110 FKKFVCVSEEAQ
+110 FKKYVSVSEEAK
-122 KQFKEVYGKE
+122 KQFKEVYGKD

-139 IDEVEI
+139 IDEKEI
-145 LKLSKEKVDI
+145 IELSKEKVDI
-155 PKKKHNFVIVSRID
+155 PKKKHNFVMVSRID

-194 VVVGSCNLF
+194 AIVGSCNLF
-203 NGYVEEIKN
+203 NSYVDEIKN
-212 KLKKYNVIWVGMQEN
+212 KLKNYNVIWEGMQEN

-232 AWADSLWQFSV
+232 RWADSLWQFSV

-252 ESLIV
+252 EALIV
-257 GTPCVCTDFKNAVKE
+257 GTPCVCTDFKNAIKE

-280 VKQDL
+280 VNQDL

-292 IEKLKK
+292 IENLKK
-298 NFVYHYPN
+298 DFTYHYPD
-306 YSKDWLKI
+306 YSKEWLKI
-314 IEPPKKRDY
+314 IEPPKKKDY

-333 NGQYLEKCLNS
+333 NGKFLEKCLNS

-350 KNYEVIFI
+350 KNYEIIFV

-364 NSLEVVNKFYLKF
+364 NSLEIANKMLKGH
-377 IDTCKGMQIIKV
+377 KVLKV

-421 NDKVLEDLNDFIEDE
+421 NDKVLEDLNNFIEDE

-446 NGKEE
+446 NGEII
-451 NMFTDIPKHEKMMDL
+451 FTDIPKHETMMDL
-466 FIEPTCAIW
+466 FVEPTCAVW
-475 TKLVKTE
+475 TKVIKSE

-498 VHHYRIVDHSNSFV
+498 VHHYRIVDHSNSFA
-512 DFPQVTHIW
+512 DFPQVTHVW

-534 YKWDNSM
+534 YKWDNSI
-541 YRHVADMLDF
+541 YRHIADMLDF
-551 IEETK
+551 TEETK
-556 NEQYKNYVK
+556 NKQYKDYVLK
-565 QKVIKAKQMIEKK
+565 RVEMHKQMAIKK
-578 IFQQI
+578 DFRQL

>member
-16 IEKTMYNRAKIL
+16 VEKTMFSRAKIL
-28 SEAGHD
+28 SDAGND

-41 QNAQL
+41 HDAQL
-46 NMLEK
+46 PMLEK
-51 WATIGNVRYIDIC
+51 WATIGNVRYIDEVAN
-64 QDEIF
+64 DIF
-69 DLAIYDAIYNLK
+69 DLVIYDAIYNLK
-81 KVKVKRNNYIQV
+81 KVKARKNNYIQV

-101 KERYETIIP
+101 KERYETGIP
-110 FKKFVCVSEEAQ
+110 FKKYVSVSEEAK
-122 KQFKEVYGKE
+122 KQFKEVYGKD

-139 IDEVEI
+139 IDEKEI
-145 LKLSKEKVDI
+145 IELSKETVDI
-155 PKKKHNFVIVSRID
+155 PKKKHNFVMVSRID

-194 VVVGSCNLF
+194 VIVGSCNLF
-203 NGYVEEIKN
+203 NGYVDEIKN
-212 KLKKYNVIWVGMQEN
+212 KLKKYNVIWEGMQEN

-232 AWADSLWQFSV
+232 RWAESLWQFSI

-252 ESLIV
+252 EALIV

-280 VKQDL
+280 VNQDL

-292 IEKLKK
+292 IENLKK
-298 NFVYHYPN
+298 NFTYHYPD
-306 YSKDWLKI
+306 YSKEWLKI
-314 IEPPKKRDY
+314 IEPPKKKDY

-333 NGQYLEKCLNS
+333 NGKYLEKCLNS

-350 KNYEVIFI
+350 KNYEIIFV

-364 NSLEVVNKFYLKF
+364 NSLEIANKMLKGH
-377 IDTCKGMQIIKV
+377 KVLKV

-421 NDKVLEDLNDFIEDE
+421 NDKVLEDLNNFIEDE

-446 NGKEE
+446 NGEII
-451 NMFTDIPKHEKMMDL
+451 FTDIPKHETMMDL
-466 FIEPTCAIW
+466 FIEPTCAVW
-475 TKLVKTE
+475 TKVIKSE

-498 VHHYRIVDHSNSFV
+498 VHHYRIVDHSNSFA

-534 YKWDNSM
+534 YKWDNSI
-541 YRHVADMLDF
+541 YRHIADMLDF
-551 IEETK
+551 TEETK
-556 NEQYKNYVK
+556 NKQYKDYVLK
-565 QKVIKAKQMIEKK
+565 RVEMHKQMAIKK
-578 IFQQI
+578 DFRQL

>member
-16 IEKTMYNRAKIL
+16 VEKTMYNRAKVL
-28 SEAGHD
+28 SNAGND

-41 QNAQL
+41 HDAQL
-46 NMLEK
+46 PMLEK
-51 WATIGNVRYIDIC
+51 WATIGNVRYIDEVAN
-64 QDEIF
+64 DIF
-69 DLAIYDAIYNLK
+69 DLVIYDAIYNLK
-81 KVKVKRNNYIQV
+81 KVKARKNNYIQV
-93 INNCLADS
+93 INNCLVDS
-101 KERYETIIP
+101 KERYETGIP
-110 FKKFVCVSEEAQ
+110 FKKYVSVSEEAK
-122 KQFKEVYGKE
+122 KQFKEVYGKD

-139 IDEVEI
+139 INEEEI
-145 LKLSKEKVDI
+145 IELSKEKVDI
-155 PKKKHNFVIVSRID
+155 PKKKHNFVMVSRID

-194 VVVGSCNLF
+194 VIVGSCNLF
-203 NGYVEEIKN
+203 NSYVDEIKN
-212 KLKKYNVIWVGMQEN
+212 KLKNYNVIWEGMQEN

-232 AWADSLWQFSV
+232 RWADSLWQFSV

-252 ESLIV
+252 EALIV
-257 GTPCVCTDFKNAVKE
+257 GTPCVCTDFKNAIKE

-280 VKQDL
+280 VNQDL

-292 IEKLKK
+292 IENLKK
-298 NFVYHYPN
+298 DFTYHYPD
-306 YSKDWLKI
+306 YSKEWLKI
-314 IEPPKKRDY
+314 VEPPKKKDY

-333 NGQYLEKCLNS
+333 NGKFLEKCLNS

-350 KNYEVIFI
+350 KNYEIIFV

-364 NSLEVVNKFYLKF
+364 NSLEIAERMLKGH
-377 IDTCKGMQIIKV
+377 KVLRV

-421 NDKVLEDLNDFIEDE
+421 NDKVLEDLNNFIEDE

-446 NGKEE
+446 NGEII
-451 NMFTDIPKHEKMMDL
+451 FTDIPKHETMMDL
-466 FIEPTCAIW
+466 FVEPTCAVW
-475 TKLVKTE
+475 TKVIKSE

-498 VHHYRIVDHSNSFV
+498 VHHYRIVDHSNSFA
-512 DFPQVTHIW
+512 DLPQVTHIW

-534 YKWDNSM
+534 YKWDNSI
-541 YRHVADMLDF
+541 YRHIADMLDF
-551 IEETK
+551 TEETK
-556 NEQYKNYVK
+556 NKQYKDYVLK
-565 QKVIKAKQMIEKK
+565 RVEMHKQMAIKK
-578 IFQQI
+578 DFRQL

>member
-1 MKIAMYYSCPFETGG
+1 MKIALYYSCPFETGG
-16 IEKTMYNRAKIL
+16 VEKTMYSRAKIL
-28 SEAGHD
+28 SEAGHN
-34 ITFVYSN
+34 ITFVYSD

-51 WATIGNVRYIDIC
+51 WAKIGNVRFIDEVEN
-64 QDEIF
+64 DIF
-69 DLAIYDAIYNLK
+69 DLVIYDAIYNLK
-81 KVKVKRNNYIQV
+81 RVKAKRNNYIQV

-110 FKKFVCVSEEAQ
+110 FKKYVSVSVEAQ

-139 IDEVEI
+139 IDEDEVI
-145 LKLSKEKVDI
+145 RLSKETVDI
-155 PKKKHNFVIVSRID
+155 PKKKHNFVMVSRID
-169 RYKGFD
+169 KFKGFD

-203 NGYVEEIKN
+203 NEYVDQIKN
-212 KLKKYNVIWVGMQEN
+212 KLKNYNVIWVGMQEN

-232 AWADSLWQFSV
+232 AWADSLWQFSIA
-243 SESQCMVMY
+243 ESQCMVMY
-252 ESLIV
+252 EALII
-257 GTPCVCTDFKNAVKE
+257 GTPCVCTDFSNAIKE
-272 LTDGKGYI
+272 LTDEKGYI
-280 VKQDL
+280 LKQDL

-298 NFVYHYPN
+298 DFVYHYPD
-306 YSKDWLKI
+306 YSKEWLKI
-314 IEPPKKRDY
+314 IKPPEKKDY

-333 NGQYLEKCLNS
+333 NGKFLEKCLNS

-350 KNYEVIFI
+350 KNYEIIFI

-364 NSLEVVNKFYLKF
+364 NSLDIANRLLK
-377 IDTCKGMQIIKV
+377 KPHKVLKV

-421 NDKVLEDLNDFIEDE
+421 NNKVLEELNDFIEDE
-436 DIIRTGYSLY
+436 DIIRTGYSLF

-466 FIEPTCAIW
+466 FIEPTCAVW
-475 TKLVKTE
+475 TKVIKSE
-482 ILKNTLFS
+482 ILKSTLFS

-551 IEETK
+551 IDETK
-556 NEQYKNYVK
+556 NEQYKYFVRQKVK
-565 QKVIKAKQMIEKK
+565 QAKQMIERKD
-578 IFQQI
+578 FQQI

>member
-16 IEKTMYNRAKIL
+16 VEKTMFSRAKIL
-28 SEAGHD
+28 SDAGND

-41 QNAQL
+41 HDAQL
-46 NMLEK
+46 PMLEK
-51 WATIGNVRYIDIC
+51 WATVGNVRYIEEVSND
-64 QDEIF
+64 IF
-69 DLAIYDAIYNLK
+69 DLVIYDAIYNLK
-81 KVKVKRNNYIQV
+81 KVKARKNNYIQV

-101 KERYETIIP
+101 KERYETGIP
-110 FKKFVCVSEEAQ
+110 FKKYVSVSEEAK
-122 KQFKEVYGKE
+122 KQFKEVYGKD

-139 IDEVEI
+139 IDEKEI
-145 LKLSKEKVDI
+145 IELSKEKVDI
-155 PKKKHNFVIVSRID
+155 PKKKHNFVMVSRID

-194 VVVGSCNLF
+194 VIVGSCNLF
-203 NGYVEEIKN
+203 NSYVDEIKN
-212 KLKKYNVIWVGMQEN
+212 KLKKYNVIWEGMQEN

-232 AWADSLWQFSV
+232 KWSDSLWQFSI

-252 ESLIV
+252 EALIV
-257 GTPCVCTDFKNAVKE
+257 GTPCVCTDFKNAIKE
-272 LTDGKGYI
+272 LSDGKGYI

-292 IEKLKK
+292 IENLKK
-298 NFVYHYPN
+298 DFTYHYPD
-306 YSKDWLKI
+306 YSKEWLKI
-314 IEPPKKRDY
+314 IEPPKKKDY

-333 NGQYLEKCLNS
+333 NGKYLEKCLNS

-350 KNYEVIFI
+350 KNYEIIFV

-364 NSLEVVNKFYLKF
+364 NSLEIANKMLKGH
-377 IDTCKGMQIIKV
+377 KVLKV

-402 IMEATGD
+402 IMEANGD

-421 NDKVLEDLNDFIEDE
+421 NDKVLEDLNNFIEDE

-446 NGKEE
+446 NGEII
-451 NMFTDIPKHEKMMDL
+451 FTDIPKHETMMDL
-466 FIEPTCAIW
+466 FVEPTCAVW
-475 TKLVKTE
+475 TKVIKSE

-498 VHHYRIVDHSNSFV
+498 VHHYRIVDHSNSFA
-512 DFPQVTHIW
+512 DFPQVTHVW

-534 YKWDNSM
+534 YKWDNSI
-541 YRHVADMLDF
+541 YRHIADMLDF
-551 IEETK
+551 TEETK
-556 NEQYKNYVK
+556 NKQYKDYVLK
-565 QKVIKAKQMIEKK
+565 RVEMHKQMAIKK
-578 IFQQI
+578 DFRQL

>member
-16 IEKTMYNRAKIL
+16 IEKTMFSRAKVL
-28 SEAGHD
+28 SNAGND
-34 ITFVYSN
+34 ITFIYSN
-41 QNAQL
+41 HDAQL
-46 NMLEK
+46 PMLEK
-51 WATIGNVRYIDIC
+51 WATIGNVRYIDLV
-64 QDEIF
+64 DNDIF
-69 DLAIYDAIYNLK
+69 DLVIYDAIYNLK
-81 KVKVKRNNYIQV
+81 KVKAKKNNYIQV

-101 KERYETIIP
+101 KERYETGIP
-110 FKKFVCVSEEAQ
+110 FKKYVSVSEEAK
-122 KQFKEVYGKE
+122 KQFKEVYGKD
-132 STVIPNL
+132 SIVIPNL
-139 IDEVEI
+139 INEEEI
-145 LKLSKEKVDI
+145 IKLSKENVDI
-155 PKKKHNFVIVSRID
+155 PKKKHNFVMVSRID

-203 NGYVEEIKN
+203 NGYVEQIKN
-212 KLKKYNVIWVGMQEN
+212 QLKKYNVIWEGMQEN

-232 AWADSLWQFSV
+232 AWADSLWQFSK

-252 ESLIV
+252 EALIV

-280 VKQDL
+280 VNQDL

-292 IEKLKK
+292 IENLKK
-298 NFVYHYPN
+298 NFVYHYPD
-306 YSKDWLKI
+306 YSKEWLKI
-314 IEPPKKRDY
+314 IELPKKKDY
-323 KFSIIIPNYN
+323 KFSVIIPNYN
-333 NGQYLEKCLNS
+333 NGKFLEKCLNS

-350 KNYEVIFI
+350 KNYEIIFV

-364 NSLEVVNKFYLKF
+364 TSLEIANKLLKTPHK
-377 IDTCKGMQIIKV
+377 ILKV

-446 NGKEE
+446 NGEIT
-451 NMFTDIPKHEKMMDL
+451 FTDIPKHETMMDL
-466 FIEPTCAIW
+466 FIEPTCAVW
-475 TKLVKTE
+475 TKVIKTE

-498 VHHYRIVDHSNSFV
+498 VHHYRIIDKINSFA

-534 YKWDNSM
+534 YKWDNSI
-541 YRHVADMLDF
+541 YRHIADMLDF
-551 IEETK
+551 TEETK
-556 NEQYKNYVK
+556 NKQYRDYVLK
-565 QKVIKAKQMIEKK
+565 KVEMHKQMAIKK
-578 IFQQI
+578 DFRQL

>member
-16 IEKTMYNRAKIL
+16 VEKTMFSRAKVL
-28 SEAGHD
+28 TEAGNEV
-34 ITFVYSN
+34 TFVYSN
-41 QNAQL
+41 HDAQL
-46 NMLEK
+46 PMLEK
-51 WATIGNVRYIDIC
+51 WATIGNVRYIDEVAN
-64 QDEIF
+64 DIF
-69 DLAIYDAIYNLK
+69 DLVIYDAIYNLK
-81 KVKVKRNNYIQV
+81 KVKARKNNYIQV

-101 KERYETIIP
+101 KERYETGIP
-110 FKKFVCVSEEAQ
+110 FKKYVSVSEEAK
-122 KQFKEVYGKE
+122 KQFKEVYGKD

-139 IDEVEI
+139 IDEKEI
-145 LKLSKEKVDI
+145 IELSKEEVDI
-155 PKKKHNFVIVSRID
+155 PKKKHNFVMVSRID

-194 VVVGSCNLF
+194 VIVGSCNLF
-203 NGYVEEIKN
+203 NSYVDEIKN
-212 KLKKYNVIWVGMQEN
+212 KLKNYNVIWEGMQEN

-232 AWADSLWQFSV
+232 RWADSLWQFSV

-252 ESLIV
+252 EALIV
-257 GTPCVCTDFKNAVKE
+257 GTPCVCTDFKNAIKE

-280 VKQDL
+280 LNKDL

-292 IEKLKK
+292 IENLKK
-298 NFVYHYPN
+298 DFTYHYPD
-306 YSKDWLKI
+306 YSKEWLKI
-314 IEPPKKRDY
+314 IEPPKKKDY

-333 NGQYLEKCLNS
+333 NGKFLEKCLNS

-350 KNYEVIFI
+350 KNYEIIFV

-364 NSLEVVNKFYLKF
+364 NSLEIANRMLKGH
-377 IDTCKGMQIIKV
+377 KVLKV

-421 NDKVLEDLNDFIEDE
+421 NDKVLEDLNNFIEDE

-446 NGKEE
+446 NGEII
-451 NMFTDIPKHEKMMDL
+451 FTDIPKHETMMDL
-466 FIEPTCAIW
+466 FVEPTCAVW
-475 TKLVKTE
+475 TKLIKTE

-498 VHHYRIVDHSNSFV
+498 VHHYRIVDHSNSFA
-512 DFPQVTHIW
+512 DFPQVTHVW

-534 YKWDNSM
+534 YKWDNSI
-541 YRHVADMLDF
+541 YRHIADMLDF
-551 IEETK
+551 TEETK
-556 NEQYKNYVK
+556 NKQYKDYVLK
-565 QKVIKAKQMIEKK
+565 RVEMHKQMAAKK
-578 IFQQI
+578 DFRQL